1 MATLKYLPCLDSEE
15 LAAARKRDLDLDRRQ
30 AQDLGQSAVAVSR
43 DGHYVNQAGQR
54 VDIGDAVRAAVRNK
68 LSIAPDAVLDAKPP
82 RFAQTLVQV
91 GNETTLGASRRFVRD
106 GGAVLALNFANGIH
120 PGGGFLNGA
129 RAQEEF
135 LCRSSALYLTL
146 EGDPMYAEHA
156 ARPTADSTDWAI
168 LSPNVPVFRGD
179 DGRFLDEPYL
189 LGFVTCAAP
198 VASSVGLARS
208 AALMRERIRRVLA
221 IASAHGYDSLV
232 LGAWGCGAF
241 GNDTLT
247 TARQFKEALDG
258 DYAGAFRAVAFA
270 VTDWSSE
277 RRFLGVFRD
286 VFSD

>member
-30 AQDLGQSAVAVSR
+30 AQALGQSAVAVSR

-91 GNETTLGASRRFVRD
+91 GNETTLGAASRLVRD
-106 GGAVLALNFANGIH
+106 GGTVLALNFANGVY

-146 EGDPMYAEHA
+146 EGDSMYTEHA